1 MNAPLA
7 LDSLASIKHA
17 SSLGLATH
25 VNAMAQVL
33 SIAVD
38 VDRIWIN
45 EQDSARQ
52 LSLQLHH
59 PDIIESVVA
68 LSQAGD

>member
-45 EQDSARQ
+45 E
-52 LSLQLHH
+52 
-59 PDIIESVVA
+59 
-68 LSQAGD
+68 